1 MFFLS
6 SRLQCSIGAC
16 AIRAAA
22 LMGMALATAACSTTQ
37 DRAAQKQAEVAHMM
51 AVYGPACARLGFTA
65 NSDPWRNCI
74 LNLSTKDDLQRAS
87 AYPDYYYSGWG
98 PYWRGSGWGGW

>member
-6 SRLQCSIGAC
+6 SRLHCT
-16 AIRAAA
+16 IRAAA
-22 LMGMALATAACSTTQ
+22 LLGMALVTAACSTTQ

-51 AVYGPACARLGFTA
+51 AVYGPACARLGFTP